1 VLFCDLVG
9 STEIAARLDPEEWR
23 EIVASYHR
31 TTTEAITRFG
41 GYVAQYLG
49 DGVMAYFGWP
59 EAHDNNA
66 ERAARAGLAI
76 IDAIA
81 KLNQHSVRPK
91 LSARVGIDSGAVVVG
106 AGTSNYADVFGD
118 TPNIAARVQAAAP
131 PNTVLITA
139 DTHRLISGLFVVEDC
154 GAQVLKGIERPLR
167 LYRAIQ
173 PSGVRSRLEA
183 TASSGLTSF
192 VGREEE
198 LRLLMNRWER
208 VREGEGQVVTII
220 GEAGIGKSRL
230 VRRFHE
236 RIEEKHT
243 WLQAAARSFF
253 QNSPFYQVGDLIKQF
268 LDFKEGNTPEVSLAR
283 LERSLEASGLKAAE
297 AIPLIAPL
305 LNLAIPPKYLPL
317 TVSSEHQRRRLLY
330 TLVQWVIGGVRLLP
344 YTIVIEDLQWADP
357 STLELLALLVQQGV
371 KSRLLLLFT
380 ARPEF
385 RAGWPHLAHHTQIAL
400 GRLSALNAR
409 SMIED
414 IVAHKALS
422 DETIETVIER
432 TGGVPLFIEELTR
445 ALIEGGEVQPG
456 ERLIPATLHDS
467 LMARLD
473 RLGPAKEIAQVG
485 AVIGPEFSYKLLR
498 AVHPVPE
505 DALQLALRNLAKA
518 ELVHVR
524 SLPPDSTYQFKHA
537 LIRDAAYEALL
548 RSRRRELHAH
558 IAETIEKSFPEHA
571 NITTKR
577 H

>member
-1 VLFCDLVG
+1 
-9 STEIAARLDPEEWR
+9 
-23 EIVASYHR
+23 
-31 TTTEAITRFG
+31 
-41 GYVAQYLG
+41 
-49 DGVMAYFGWP
+49 
-59 EAHDNNA
+59 
-66 ERAARAGLAI
+66 
-76 IDAIA
+76 
-81 KLNQHSVRPK
+81 
-91 LSARVGIDSGAVVVG
+91 
-106 AGTSNYADVFGD
+106 
-118 TPNIAARVQAAAP
+118 
-131 PNTVLITA
+131 
-139 DTHRLISGLFVVEDC
+139 
-154 GAQVLKGIERPLR
+154 
-167 LYRAIQ
+167 
-173 PSGVRSRLEA
+173 
-183 TASSGLTSF
+183 
-192 VGREEE
+192 
-198 LRLLMNRWER
+198 
-208 VREGEGQVVTII
+208 
-220 GEAGIGKSRL
+220 
-230 VRRFHE
+230 
-236 RIEEKHT
+236 
-243 WLQAAARSFF
+243 
-253 QNSPFYQVGDLIKQF
+253 
-268 LDFKEGNTPEVSLAR
+268 
-283 LERSLEASGLKAAE
+283 
-297 AIPLIAPL
+297 
-305 LNLAIPPKYLPL
+305 
-317 TVSSEHQRRRLLY
+317 
-330 TLVQWVIGGVRLLP
+330 LP